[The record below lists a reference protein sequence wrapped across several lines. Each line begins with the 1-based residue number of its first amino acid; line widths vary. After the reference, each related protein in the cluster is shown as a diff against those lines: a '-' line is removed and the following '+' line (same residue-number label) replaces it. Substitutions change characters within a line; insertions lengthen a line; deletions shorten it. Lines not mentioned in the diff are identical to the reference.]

1 MSYIYIY
8 LYIYICLDW
17 TLNRTW
23 MFIKKNQKITK
34 SEKSFSF
41 CSKQHIVLT
50 GRLFGRRA

>member
-23 MFIKKNQKITK
+23 MFIKKKQKITK